1 MSEKCIKTGADV
13 FLENYGKV
21 VHGDLFITA
30 GRGHTYILYV
40 NYDYSNMEPYDPAG
54 GDSADAIFHEIAF
67 ERNGVIVANSFD
79 VSESDAFSAFRA
91 KWG

>member
-13 FLENYGKV
+13 YLEQYGKV

-30 GRGHTYILYV
+30 DHTYILDV
-40 NYDYSNMEPYDPAG
+40 NYDYSNMEPYDLAG
-54 GDSADAIFHEIAF
+54 GAHADATFHKIVF
-67 ERNGVIVANSFD
+67 EKNGILVADSFEVSQSPAFD
-79 VSESDAFSAFRA
+79 VFRA